1 MEVVRIYK
9 AGTSKK
15 RERKHSIYVYIYS
28 HFHMPFPG
36 SNDNGA
42 AIDTFETQ
50 LRDLIKANKYFQ
62 FSASWCPDCKYA
74 NSIWNRYNVLSK
86 IKVFDIATYSQAD
99 QESLRSAFKNITG
112 TRNLPTLVVNG
123 VVWGTERELH
133 AHEDAGTLESALRSI
148 GLL

>member
-1 MEVVRIYK
+1 M
-9 AGTSKK
+9 S
-15 RERKHSIYVYIYS
+15 
-28 HFHMPFPG
+28 FPKSNGLG
-36 SNDNGA
+36 SNDDNT
-42 AIDTFETQ
+42 AIATFETQ
-50 LRDLIKANKYFQ
+50 LRDLIKTSKYFQ

-86 IKVFDIATYSQAD
+86 IKIFDIATFSQAD

-123 VVWGTERELH
+123 EVWGTEKELH
-133 AHEDAGTLESALRSI
+133 AHEDAGTLESALGAI